1 MSRGAT
7 GKFSAALL
15 VLLGLGLMA
24 AGCGPKSEE
33 PQTGTAQPPSMTRL
47 GPGGGGSTFIP
58 TFHPRD
64 PNRILLRC
72 DMGGAYF
79 SPDGGNSWEM
89 FNFLGGAR
97 AFAFDPSDPETMYVG
112 GAGLNVTHD
121 GGASWQQIFP
131 APESVTQI
139 SYEGDHASPS
149 FVTTDNFPQGPGNS
163 VSAILVDSQDSS
175 HLLAGVN
182 GRSDGQRLAG
192 LYSSRDGGGEWNL
205 VAKLDGPVLRMLEL
219 PGDRRQV
226 VVLWR
231 RGRLLLDESRDVMVE
246 EVGQVSEGLSSV
258 TSVDGGLNP
267 SSGRFQL
274 WAVGRQERGAIGE
287 GGDLFQ
293 SPDLGKTWQKVELTV
308 NGLSGGDARA
318 SISGIA
324 CSSSDARIAYATCDR
339 WMTEDSSGSA
349 GHWYGVLKTADA
361 GASWNWVYQAG
372 GGHSDYTVRDGVRA
386 ANVHDSWVREAFGG
400 EYIRMLDVAVDPG
413 NPQTAIFTDWYRA
426 LKTTDG
432 GLNWNALYSETL
444 ETGAV
449 RSRGLDVTTCYGV
462 HFDPFN
468 SDHIAVSYTDIGY
481 FHSFD
486 RGRTWQRSVQG
497 VPPAWDNTCYWMQ
510 FDPAVQGMIW
520 SAWSSWH
527 DIPRLKMIR
536 QPDWKELAV
545 GGVCLSEDGGKSWV
559 VTSDGLPANS
569 PVTSL
574 VLDPDS
580 PEQSRTLYA
589 AIYGQG
595 VYKTEDGGAHWTQK
609 NQGVGPN
616 LNAWELTRGSG
627 GSLYLIVAHNTQ
639 FDGKQ
644 VMPDLQPGEIYRSTD
659 GAERWEKL
667 ALPPGVRYPN
677 SLAVDSGNPRQLYLA
692 CWGRITRGDYGAD
705 GPEGSMAEVA
715 GGAWRS
721 DDGGATWQ
729 SVFDPQAYVYGISLD
744 SRIPGRVYLNTF
756 QGAAYF
762 SNDSGQ
768 SWNRLEGY
776 NFGWGHRVIPDP
788 EDPAMVYLTTFGGSV
803 YHGPVE
809 RAQ

>member
-1 MSRGAT
+1 MSPGA
-7 GKFSAALL
+7 GGRYSAALL
-15 VLLGLGLMA
+15 VLLGLGLTA
-24 AGCGPKSEE
+24 AGCGSKSEA
-33 PQTGTAQPPSMTRL
+33 PQSGTVQQPSMVRL

-79 SPDGGNSWEM
+79 SPDGGSSWEM

-97 AFAFDPSDPETMYVG
+97 SFAFDPSDPETMYVG

-131 APESVTQI
+131 APDSVTEI
-139 SYEGDHASPS
+139 SYLGDHASPS

-163 VSAILVDSQDSS
+163 VSAILVDSKDPK
-175 HLLAGVN
+175 HLLAGAN
-182 GRSDGQRLAG
+182 GRSDGQRLSG
-192 LYSSRDGGGEWNL
+192 LYSSRDGGRQWTL
-205 VAKLDGPVLRMLEL
+205 VAKLDGPVLRIFEL
-219 PGDRRQV
+219 PGEERQV
-226 VVLWR
+226 LVFWR
-231 RGRLLLDESRDVMVE
+231 RGRLLLDEEKDVMVE
-246 EVGQVSEGLSSV
+246 EVGQVSQGLASLSW
-258 TSVDGGLNP
+258 VDGGLDP
-267 SSGRFQL
+267 SDGRFIL
-274 WAVGRQERGAIGE
+274 WAVGSQDRGAIGE
-287 GGDLFQ
+287 GGELFQ
-293 SPDLGKTWQKVELTV
+293 SPDLGKTWEKVELSVDGVTD
-308 NGLSGGDARA
+308 GDAQA
-318 SISGIA
+318 SFSGLA
-324 CSSSDARIAYATCDR
+324 CSFSDARIVYATCNR
-339 WMTEDSSGSA
+339 WMAGNA
-349 GHWYGVLKTADA
+349 AGAVGHWYGVLKSGDS
-361 GASWNWVYQAG
+361 GASWNWVYRAG
-372 GGHSDYTVRDGVRA
+372 GGNSDYTVRDGVKA
-386 ANVHDSWVREAFGG
+386 ANVHDSWVRDAFGG

-413 NPQTAIFTDWYRA
+413 NPETAIFTDWYRA

-444 ETGAV
+444 DNGTV

-468 SDHIAVSYTDIGY
+468 ADHIAVSYTDIGY

-486 RGRTWQRSVQG
+486 RGRTWQRSVDG

-510 FDPAVQGMIW
+510 FDPAVEGTIW

-536 QPDWKELAV
+536 RPDWKEMAV

-559 VTSDGLPANS
+559 VTSEGLPANS

-595 VYKTEDGGAHWTQK
+595 VYRTRDGGTHWTQT
-609 NQGVGPN
+609 NQGIGPN
-616 LNAWELTRGSG
+616 LNAWELTLGPNG
-627 GSLYLIVAHNTQ
+627 TLYLIVAHNTQ
-639 FDGKQ
+639 FDGSQ
-644 VMPDLQPGEIYRSTD
+644 VLPDLQPGEIYRSTD
-659 GAERWEKL
+659 GAEHWEKM

-677 SLAVDSGNPRQLYLA
+677 SLAVDPGNTSRLYLG

-729 SVFDPQAYVYGISLD
+729 SVFDPLAYVYGISLD

-768 SWNRLEGY
+768 SWSRIEGY

-809 RAQ
+809 PAQ